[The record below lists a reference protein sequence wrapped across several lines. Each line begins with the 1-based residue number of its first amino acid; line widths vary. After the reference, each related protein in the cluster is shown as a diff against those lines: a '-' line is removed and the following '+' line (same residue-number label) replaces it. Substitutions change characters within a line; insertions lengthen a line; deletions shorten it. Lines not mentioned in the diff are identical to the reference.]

1 MSNKIRF
8 DNGFIIETYI
18 PPEYKQIVADA
29 EKEFRDYDDKLK
41 QRLFGFIEEFEAAA
55 KNGEEPDP
63 KLLTAARWN
72 YGTDPMRHCLAEQAT
87 LVRTLYEK
95 TVHYFD
101 EKDLSEKAGKKLANI
116 PSRRIYE

>member
-18 PPEYKQIVADA
+18 PPECKKIVANA
-29 EKEFRDYDDKLK
+29 ENKFRDYDDKLE
-41 QRLFGFIEEFEAAA
+41 QRLFGFIEEAK
-55 KNGEEPDP
+55 KNGEELDP
-63 KLLTAARWN
+63 KLLTAARLN
-72 YGTDPMRHCLAEQAT
+72 YGTDPMRHFLAEKAT

-101 EKDLSEKAGKKLANI
+101 EKDLSENAGKNAGKHTK
-116 PSRRIYE
+116 